1 VDKLEYFFR
10 LVNQMSGPA
19 KAMKS
24 DVEKLNDAI
33 EDAGKALKDLDV
45 QAKKTKLEK
54 TVDPLKRQKLQLELN
69 KHALHEQ
76 AQALK
81 TAEKAAGGYTLGT
94 DIMSGVIQRAIGGV
108 TAFAAKTVELGVAG
122 AKFATD
128 AIAFKEQT
136 LTALRVMTG
145 TEVSAQRI
153 FGQALEFA
161 KKTPFDTRDVLG
173 GFTQLLGAGF
183 KESEVSTVFAAIG
196 DAAAASGFDQ
206 QVIDRMVTAFAQIRA
221 KGRLMGGEMLQVN
234 EALGKAGV
242 GTMAIYDQIG
252 KRMGKTRAEVIKLQ
266 EAGGVD
272 ADSAIFGIIKAL
284 EQKSGGAVG
293 NLMAEQSKTLKGLMS
308 TLASAPGDFFMSMD
322 LTNLP
327 GFESVKGFVSNLVN
341 LFDTGSKSGQR
352 LQEVAGKLYNTVMVG
367 LFGDMGD
374 AGGLAT
380 MERITLR
387 IADAVEGALP
397 AIRNFLA
404 LVKGFGTGLLGGLLT
419 GMERAGGLSKVMGGG
434 PEAARLAE
442 DFGQKVGTLATKIFG
457 LADAVLFLL
466 QPMVKLAELFG
477 GGGKPVL
484 DPASASQQ
492 GFSWGASLTAGLKD
506 GILQNLTGPV
516 NATDLMVAAIKGG
529 YEAGTETHSPSR
541 LFARYGAW
549 ATEGWAMGLESGIPG
564 AEAAVDRMVGAA
576 DGAEVDASGAAG
588 GAGARLGGNTIH
600 LTVPLQVLAGA
611 REDVEDLGPRLRDFL
626 MRELPAALGQV
637 ITLESVQVGG

>member
-19 KAMKS
+19 KAMKT

-81 TAEKAAGGYTLGT
+81 AAEKAAGGYTLGT

-108 TAFAAKTVELGVAG
+108 ATFAAKTVELGVAG

-145 TEVSAQRI
+145 TEASAQRI
-153 FGQALEFA
+153 FGQAVEFA

-322 LTNLP
+322 LTKLP
-327 GFESVKGFVSNLVN
+327 GFDSVKGFVSNLVK

-352 LQEVAGKLYNTVMVG
+352 LQEVAGKIYNTVMVG
-367 LFGDMGD
+367 LFGDVGS

-380 MERITLR
+380 MERLTLR
-387 IADAVEGALP
+387 MADAVEGALP

-404 LVKGFGTGLLGGLLT
+404 LLKGFGAGFASGLMKS
-419 GMERAGGLSKVMGGG
+419 MERMAGLGSLGDMLNPKDL
-434 PEAARLAE
+434 EAIGSR
-442 DFGQKVGTLATKIFG
+442 VGELATRIFG

-466 QPMVKLAELFG
+466 QPLVKVADFFG
-477 GGGKPVL
+477 GGAKPVL

-506 GILQNLTGPV
+506 GILQTLTGPV

-549 ATEGWAMGLESGIPG
+549 ATEGWALGLESGIPG

-576 DGAEVDASGAAG
+576 DGAELDASGAPTG
-588 GAGARLGGNTIH
+588 GARMGGNTIH
-600 LTVPLQVLAGA
+600 LTIPLQVMAGA
-611 REDVEDLGPRLRDFL
+611 GEDVEDFGPRLRDFL
-626 MRELPAALGQV
+626 LRELPAALGQV

>member
-1 VDKLEYFFR
+1 MDKLEYFFR

-19 KAMKS
+19 KAMKT

-81 TAEKAAGGYTLGT
+81 TAEKASGGYTLGA
-94 DIMSGVIQRAIGGV
+94 DIMSGVIQRAIGGIA
-108 TAFAAKTVELGVAG
+108 TFASKTVELGVAG

-145 TEVSAQRI
+145 TEASAQRI

-206 QVIDRMVTAFAQIRA
+206 QVIDRMVVAFAQIKA
-221 KGRLMGGEMLQVN
+221 KGRLMGQEMLQVN
-234 EALGKAGV
+234 EALGRAGV
-242 GTMAIYDQIG
+242 GTSAIYDEMAKKLG
-252 KRMGKTRAEVIKLQ
+252 KSRAEVMKMQ
-266 EAGGVD
+266 EAGTI
-272 ADSAIFGIIKAL
+272 DSDTAIFSIIKAL
-284 EQKSGGAVG
+284 EQKSGGSVG
-293 NLMAEQSKTLKGLMS
+293 NLMAEQSKTLTGLMS

-322 LTNLP
+322 LSKLP
-327 GFESVKGFVSNLVN
+327 GFDSVKGFVSNLVK
-341 LFDTGSKSGQR
+341 LFDVGSKSGQR
-352 LQEVAGKLYNTVMVG
+352 LQDVAGKLYNTVMVG
-367 LFGDMGD
+367 LFGDVGG

-380 MERITLR
+380 MERVTLR

-419 GMERAGGLSKVMGGG
+419 SLERAGGLANVMGGG

-442 DFGQKVGTLATKIFG
+442 DFGQKVGTLASKIFG

-466 QPMVKLAELFG
+466 QPLVALAEFFG
-477 GGGKPVL
+477 AGSKPVL
-484 DPASASQQ
+484 DPASASSQ
-492 GFSWGASLTAGLKD
+492 GFSWGASLTEGLKN
-506 GILQNLTGPV
+506 GILQNLLGPV
-516 NATDLMVAAIKGG
+516 SATDMLVAAIRGG

-549 ATEGWAMGLESGIPG
+549 ATEGWALGLESGIPG

-576 DGAEVDASGAAG
+576 DGAEVDAASAPAG
-588 GAGARLGGNTIH
+588 GARLGGNTIY
-600 LTVPLQVLAGA
+600 LTVPLQVMAGA
-611 REDVEDLGPRLRDFL
+611 GEDVEDFGPRLRDFL
-626 MRELPAALGQV
+626 LRELPAALGQV